1 MPKTV
6 VNSSLIQIKLA
17 IEILHTCSNSAHD
30 SSKKS
35 RKHLEEQK
43 LKEEIN
49 SAAKR
54 KHQLHRLNR
63 RSTTGSSGGH
73 RIHRHVVIGLI
84 WQCRR
89 NQSENPYCT
98 GSTDDSKTCI
108 GLFNVL
114 SSRNS
119 FLGGQEHLF
128 STGLTDAVI
137 GTSTSVSSRESVLR
151 NQNIF
156 LHRFN
161 RSMIRVCI
169 GAMTQACTVSKLQR
183 LLFGLSVTGLTDAPP
198 SV

>member
-1 MPKTV
+1 VPKTTI
-6 VNSSLIQIKLA
+6 NSSLIQIELA
-17 IEILHTCSNSAHD
+17 IEILYTCSNSAHD

-73 RIHRHVVIGLI
+73 RIHRRVVIGLI

-137 GTSTSVSSRESVLR
+137 GTRCIFQRIYFGESKHLSSPV
-151 NQNIF
+151 
-156 LHRFN
+156 
-161 RSMIRVCI
+161 
-169 GAMTQACTVSKLQR
+169 
-183 LLFGLSVTGLTDAPP
+183 
-198 SV
+198 